1 LTLHESDERG
11 PAAARKRERFAL
23 APALAGVRSRRLLGM
38 RVDGLRTSVA
48 ADAVVELAE
57 AGAGGV
63 VCVATVHM
71 VMEAFD
77 APDFQRGVNAAEMV
91 TPDGVPLV
99 WLLRRLG
106 LRETRRVYGPTLMRL
121 VCRRAE
127 EHGLPVGFFGGSP
140 EVLATLRERLLE
152 RHPLLRIAFAASPP
166 FRAATEAEEA
176 STREAI
182 EASGARI
189 LFVGLGCPKQ
199 ERWMTAHR
207 EALPCVLLG
216 VGAAFDFLAGAKRQA
231 PSWLQR
237 AGLEWLFRLVS
248 EPRRLWRRYLIQNPR
263 FLFHLARELARSRG
277 QTA

>member
-1 LTLHESDERG
+1 MLDESDERG
-11 PAAARKRERFAL
+11 ALPPRKRERHVR
-23 APALAGVRSRRLLGM
+23 APALAGVRSRRILGM

-48 ADAVVELAE
+48 ADAIVELAE

-77 APDFQRGVNAAEMV
+77 APDFQRSVNAADLV

-99 WLLRRLG
+99 WSLRRLG
-106 LRETRRVYGPTLMRL
+106 LPETRRVYGPTLMRL

-127 EHGLPVGFFGGSP
+127 ERGLAIGLLGGEP
-140 EVLATLRERLLE
+140 EVMEKLRERLLE
-152 RHPLLRIAFAASPP
+152 RHPLLQVAFAASPP
-166 FRAATEAEEA
+166 FRPASEDEDAAAVQ
-176 STREAI
+176 AI

-199 ERWMTAHR
+199 ERWMAAHR
-207 EALPCVLLG
+207 DQLPCVQIG

-231 PSWLQR
+231 PRWLQA
-237 AGLEWLFRLVS
+237 AGLEWLFRLAN
-248 EPRRLWRRYLIQNPR
+248 EPRRLWRRYVIQNPR
-263 FLFHLARELARSRG
+263 FLFHFARELSR
-277 QTA
+277 AHREAA

>member
-1 LTLHESDERG
+1 MLHESDER
-11 PAAARKRERFAL
+11 AALSPRKRERHAL

-48 ADAVVELAE
+48 ADAIVELAS

-77 APDFQRGVNAAEMV
+77 SAEFQRSVNAAEMV

-99 WLLRRLG
+99 WSLRRLG
-106 LRETRRVYGPTLMRL
+106 LVETRRVYGPTLMRL
-121 VCRRAE
+121 TCRRAE
-127 EHGLPVGFFGGSP
+127 ERGLPIGLYGGSP
-140 EVLATLRERLLE
+140 EVLAQLRESLLE
-152 RHPLLRIAFAASPP
+152 RHPLLQIVFAASPP
-166 FRAATEAEEA
+166 FRPASDAEDA
-176 STREAI
+176 SSVEAI

-199 ERWMTAHR
+199 ERWMAAHR
-207 EALPCVLLG
+207 ESLPCVLIG

-231 PSWLQR
+231 PGFLQR
-237 AGLEWLFRLVS
+237 AGLEWLFRLAS

-263 FLFHLARELARSRG
+263 FIFHFARELARTRSE
-277 QTA
+277 AA